1 MTMGHDTGSLS
12 PGDRLCKLE
21 ELHEPGGACEDQ
33 RCKLWD
39 AMTSLRE
46 RVKALEIKLLI
57 GGAVLGV
64 LGPLAAQWIF
74 KRMGG

>member
-1 MTMGHDTGSLS
+1 MTRETGSLS
-12 PGDRLCKLE
+12 VGDRLERIE
-21 ELHEPGGACEDQ
+21 EQHEPGGQCEGQ
-33 RCKLWD
+33 RVKLWD

-64 LGPLAAQWIF
+64 LGPLAAQYIF
-74 KRMGG
+74 KRLGG

>member
-1 MTMGHDTGSLS
+1 MGHETGSLS
-12 PGDRLCKLE
+12 PGERITNLERL
-21 ELHEPGGACEDQ
+21 HAQGGACEDQ
-33 RCKLWD
+33 RCALWK